1 MRLEDSNGKILD
13 PINEVDM
20 NGVLAKVGSSLD
32 FCILSIG
39 DDFIQAAGSEGG
51 LLIQYRDSSGQY
63 ESDDSSLSLDMVKKI
78 FLSYLN
84 KVGSWKTEVSFSN
97 QDDGAGDDTRMNQD
111 QDTRLNS
118 GSEDISIES
127 LKNMVVKAVRN
138 EAGGGVSRMIKRFIR
153 NIFR

>member
-1 MRLEDSNGKILD
+1 MRLEDSNGKFLD
-13 PINEVDM
+13 PVSEEDM
-20 NGVLAKVGSSLD
+20 NGVLAKIGSSLD
-32 FCILSIG
+32 FCILSDG
-39 DDFIQAAGSEGG
+39 DDFIQTAGSEDG

-84 KVGSWKTEVSFSN
+84 KDASWKTEVTFSV
-97 QDDGAGDDTRMNQD
+97 QDDGAGDDTRMNKD
-111 QDTRLNS
+111 RDAGLNS
-118 GSEDISIES
+118 GPKDISVDS
-127 LKNMVVKAVRN
+127 LKNMVVNAVKN